1 MILNFHLFLK
11 IYRIT
16 KFVNLCNSSV
26 ICKSFKAQKKKRKN
40 NNKYNKNNHKNR

>member
-26 ICKSFKAQKKKRKN
+26 ICKSFKAQKKKK
-40 NNKYNKNNHKNR
+40 KEKQQQIQK

>member
-26 ICKSFKAQKKKRKN
+26 ICKSFKAQKKKKERQQQIQQK
-40 NNKYNKNNHKNR
+40 

>member
-1 MILNFHLFLK
+1 MILNFHLFLQ

-26 ICKSFKAQKKKRKN
+26 ICKPFKARKKKEKQQQIQQ
-40 NNKYNKNNHKNR
+40 K